1 MSFPKSD
8 GSQDSDIMKKARLI
22 RKSIYK
28 NYEVTFQIKSSVP
41 PDLLRDG
48 IIKQLGTPV
57 VPNGFHIV
65 ARELATLQIWEIKPE
80 EVKSDVAPGPE

>member
-22 RKSIYK
+22 RKSIHK

-48 IIKQLGTPV
+48 LIKQLGTLLLQC
-57 VPNGFHIV
+57 
-65 ARELATLQIWEIKPE
+65 ELATLQIWEIKPE